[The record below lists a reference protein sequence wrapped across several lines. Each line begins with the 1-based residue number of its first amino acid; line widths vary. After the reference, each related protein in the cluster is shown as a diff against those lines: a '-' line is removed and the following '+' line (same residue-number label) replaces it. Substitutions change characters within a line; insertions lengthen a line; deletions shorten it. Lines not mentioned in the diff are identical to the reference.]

1 MEQPREMNLFDLCA
15 AIGRSIG
22 RGIKGLCHL
31 FGNMLQLTIRQWWIV
46 LIVVSLAV
54 AAALYIS
61 RKENRV
67 YEVNGVVMLNGVAKD
82 VVARDYKALGKSNDA
97 FAQQNL
103 ASMLQLDYSQIAGC
117 SYFETYDL
125 IDFLAD
131 GVVDI
136 IDYDIEVPYDTMSVH
151 MPDMLALQ
159 FRTKQPNNV
168 ALMQEAILNYLNTRD
183 NIRAP
188 YEQFRADLQR
198 EAQFHHDQLEKLDS
212 LTSVFY
218 FSSQTSAQVKLDRKH
233 EELLVGTRAMK
244 LFLED
249 IQDEMKVL
257 RTTDARLAYASA
269 PVAIVSPFV
278 LENKAINGP
287 FKCVVILV
295 ILGWVLGVALAA
307 LVENRKQIGRW
318 LTRK

>member
-15 AIGRSIG
+15 AIGRGIG

-168 ALMQEAILNYLNTRD
+168 ALMQEAILNYLNTRE

-198 EAQFHHDQLEKLDS
+198 EAKFHHDQLEKLDS

-278 LENKAINGP
+278 LENQAINGP

-295 ILGWVLGVALAA
+295 ILGWVLGVTLAA